1 MSKYDGKELLGI
13 KPASREYDVPEMAI
27 KLAIKYGTIK
37 IIEVEGKSWLTRHE
51 MEQYIK
57 RTIKRGA
64 GNKVLTAKP
73 EPKPE
78 TA

>member
-1 MSKYDGKELLGI
+1 MSIYDGKELLGI

-27 KLAIKYGTIK
+27 KLAIKNGTVK
-37 IIEVEGKSWLTRHE
+37 TIEVEGKSWLSRHE

-57 RTIKRGA
+57 RTVKRGA
-64 GNKVLTAKP
+64 GNKVLTTKP

>member
-27 KLAIKYGTIK
+27 KLAIQKGTIRT
-37 IIEVEGKSWLTRHE
+37 IEVEGKEWLTRHE
-51 MEQYIK
+51 MEQYIN
-57 RTIKRGA
+57 RTVKRGA
-64 GNKVLTAKP
+64 GNIVLTAKP

-78 TA
+78 A